1 MISSITFLPANP
13 RPSPAPISRAPKA
26 ARAKVRPL
34 KTSWKIYT
42 LRVNFPYVH
51 SARCFFSVLIY
62 EERCK
67 GINIEAVEIPKHH
80 LTAAYTA
87 QD

>member
-1 MISSITFLPANP
+1 MYIVLDA
-13 RPSPAPISRAPKA
+13 
-26 ARAKVRPL
+26 
-34 KTSWKIYT
+34 
-42 LRVNFPYVH
+42 
-51 SARCFFSVLIY
+51 FFSVLIY

-80 LTAAYTA
+80 LTAAYTV